1 MLRCFFVERFDLFYQ
16 LSLDFL
22 VEQCVLSAINFSLFQ
37 LLQNH
42 CLFLSIFQT
51 YQIIGFPTSIQT
63 QIMFC
68 FIFRA
73 VAGLN
78 GFEFQDRLLKVDF
91 ANNRPPF
98 INNRR
103 MGGRPN
109 GQNNQQNRPEFPL
122 RYKFVKKK
130 KNIFH
135 KLVWYS

>member
-1 MLRCFFVERFDLFYQ
+1 
-16 LSLDFL
+16 
-22 VEQCVLSAINFSLFQ
+22 
-37 LLQNH
+37 
-42 CLFLSIFQT
+42 
-51 YQIIGFPTSIQT
+51 
-63 QIMFC
+63 MFC

-130 KNIFH
+130 KTFSTNLSGIHDTNFN
-135 KLVWYS
+135 VV